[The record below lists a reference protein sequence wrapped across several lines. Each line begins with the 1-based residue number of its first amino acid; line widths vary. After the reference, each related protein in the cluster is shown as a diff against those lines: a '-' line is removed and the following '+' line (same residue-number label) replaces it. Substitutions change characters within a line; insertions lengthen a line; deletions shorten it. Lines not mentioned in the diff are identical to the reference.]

1 MRRLIAHPLLLMH
14 RGTERAAIV
23 TSPIPRLA
31 KTTCVTLPEVNRP
44 ARLGA
49 DGNRAT
55 PRGVCK
61 DFNGM

>member
-1 MRRLIAHPLLLMH
+1 MH